1 MGPLQPR
8 AASKRRNTYLTPLI
22 RKSCARVS
30 AGRCSGPTQLAWR
43 DIPRAR
49 SASRRA
55 LRAAARG
62 FCESCT
68 ARSAR
73 VAALNAA
80 VIVVMSA
87 VISVIPTAAA
97 AIMLM
102 IVISQHRCRSRYA
115 AARSAHSI
123 LLHCDH
129 LRFPHHPQ
137 TGWIIVTKRRQLTP
151 RAAQPDAGC
160 QHLTRAGVLK
170 PVANLRI
177 GDDSPGGRS
186 PTWREM
192 TCLNDS

>member
-1 MGPLQPR
+1 MHSREAASQAGFTSSRRSVLAQLSLLSSRGSGGYAGRRWIPERSPCRVHGWSRQASPMSPPHR
-8 AASKRRNTYLTPLI
+8 RVASKRRNTYLTALI

-62 FCESCT
+62 FCESST

-87 VISVIPTAAA
+87 AISVIPMAAA

-102 IVISQHRCRSRYA
+102 IVAS
-115 AARSAHSI
+115 
-123 LLHCDH
+123 
-129 LRFPHHPQ
+129 
-137 TGWIIVTKRRQLTP
+137 
-151 RAAQPDAGC
+151 
-160 QHLTRAGVLK
+160 
-170 PVANLRI
+170 
-177 GDDSPGGRS
+177 
-186 PTWREM
+186 
-192 TCLNDS
+192 

>member
-1 MGPLQPR
+1 MTGHGRAHSDFQWPLLVVSADSFALVISRERRLRRPALDSRTITLPRSWLVPQASAMSPLHRR
-8 AASKRRNTYLTPLI
+8 AASNRRNTYLTALI

-62 FCESCT
+62 FCESST

-87 VISVIPTAAA
+87 VISVIPMAAA

-102 IVISQHRCRSRYA
+102 IVISYHRCRSRYA

-123 LLHCDH
+123 LLLCDH
-129 LRFPHHPQ
+129 
-137 TGWIIVTKRRQLTP
+137 
-151 RAAQPDAGC
+151 
-160 QHLTRAGVLK
+160 
-170 PVANLRI
+170 
-177 GDDSPGGRS
+177 
-186 PTWREM
+186 
-192 TCLNDS
+192 

>member
-1 MGPLQPR
+1 MSTSHSHPLPR
-8 AASKRRNTYLTPLI
+8 IYTLPDRPLWSNCNETVGRQLLAVSAHSFALVISQKRRLRRPALDSRTITLPHSWQVSQASAMSPLHRGATSNHRNTYLTALI

-62 FCESCT
+62 FCESST

-73 VAALNAA
+73 IAALNAA

-87 VISVIPTAAA
+87 VISVMPMTAV

-102 IVISQHRCRSRYA
+102 IAIS
-115 AARSAHSI
+115 
-123 LLHCDH
+123 
-129 LRFPHHPQ
+129 
-137 TGWIIVTKRRQLTP
+137 
-151 RAAQPDAGC
+151 
-160 QHLTRAGVLK
+160 
-170 PVANLRI
+170 
-177 GDDSPGGRS
+177 
-186 PTWREM
+186 
-192 TCLNDS
+192 